1 MDHDS
6 GQPGS
11 GGGTPIVSESSA
23 ESQSKKRERIG
34 GNNSAETQCIRP

>member
-11 GGGTPIVSESSA
+11 GGGTPILSELSA
-23 ESQSKKRERIG
+23 ESQAKKRERIG
-34 GNNSAETQCIRP
+34 GNNSVETQSIRP